1 MGLAGKQA
9 IITECSVVM
18 RLNELTLDK
27 LPAGVSRPGY
37 DRRQVVASIVHLGL
51 GAFHRAHQ
59 AWFTEAV
66 LASGDLG
73 WGIVGAGM
81 QSSGMRDAL
90 APQDN
95 LYVLAE
101 VGADGERLSVI
112 GALIDVVGGAEDS
125 EKARLLAK
133 MSDIS
138 TRIVSLTVTEKGYYL
153 DLATGQ
159 LQLQAPAI
167 AADLANPVAPKTIL
181 GLIVQAL
188 KQRKAAGIPPFTVLS
203 CDNLPNNGKLAKAA
217 VLAYARQTDADL
229 ADWIETHV
237 AFPCTMVDRITPAT
251 TDADRAHLAD
261 KLGVE
266 DAWPVMTE
274 QFVQWVI
281 EDHFTMG
288 RPDWTIGGA
297 VFSDEIERWESMK
310 LRCLNGAH
318 STLAYLG
325 QLTGRE
331 TVADAMDSP
340 LITGIL
346 DTLWQENRDVL
357 HAPKGVNP
365 ADYIEQLKK
374 RFRNPALKHK
384 TAQIA
389 SDGSQK
395 LPQRLLA
402 PLRERQA
409 KGLASP
415 AIATAIAAWMHYV
428 VKIAQAGGTLNDPLA
443 AEILGQAKQA
453 TDAEGIVEHLLGL
466 EKIFGRDLPQHAGF
480 RQELL
485 AKFVELAKNPL
496 VQTACQIGG

>member
-1 MGLAGKQA
+1 
-9 IITECSVVM
+9 M
-18 RLNELTLDK
+18 RLCEANINQ
-27 LPAGVSRPGY
+27 LPAGVSRPAY
-37 DRRQVVASIVHLGL
+37 DRKRVSASIVHLGL

-59 AWFTEAV
+59 AYFTEAV
-66 LASGDLG
+66 LAAGDLS

-95 LYVLAE
+95 LYVLSE
-101 VGADGERLSVI
+101 VGADSERLSVI
-112 GALIDVVGGAEDS
+112 GAIVDVVGGAEDS

-133 MSDIS
+133 MSDAS

-153 DLATGQ
+153 DMATGQ
-159 LQLQAPAI
+159 LQLQNPAI
-167 AADLANPVAPKTIL
+167 AGDLARPGQPKTLL
-181 GLIVQAL
+181 GLIVAAL
-188 KQRKAAGIPPFTVLS
+188 RQRKAAGILPFTVLS
-203 CDNLPNNGKLAKAA
+203 CDNLPNNGKLARAA
-217 VLAYARQTDADL
+217 VVAYARELDAGL
-229 ADWIETHV
+229 AAWIEAEV
-237 AFPCTMVDRITPAT
+237 SFPCTMVDRITPAT
-251 TDADRAHLAD
+251 TDADRAQLNA
-261 KLGVE
+261 KLGLE

-281 EDHFTMG
+281 EDKFTMG

-331 TVADAMDSP
+331 TVSEAMESG
-340 LITGIL
+340 LITEEL
-346 DTLWQENRDVL
+346 DRLWAENRAVL
-357 HAPKGVNP
+357 HAPKGVDP
-365 ADYIEQLKK
+365 ASYIEQLKR

-402 PLRERQA
+402 PLRERQE
-409 KGLASP
+409 KGLSSP
-415 AIATAIAAWMHYV
+415 AIAAWMHYA
-428 VKIAQAGGTLNDPLA
+428 VKVAHTEGGVLADPLA
-443 AEILGQAKQA
+443 TEILARARAK
-453 TDAEGIVEHLLGL
+453 TDAAGIIDSLLGL
-466 EKIFGRDLPQHAGF
+466 EKIFGLDLPANAPF

-485 AKFVELAKNPL
+485 AAFVALAQNPA
-496 VQTACQIGG
+496 VASAAAIRV